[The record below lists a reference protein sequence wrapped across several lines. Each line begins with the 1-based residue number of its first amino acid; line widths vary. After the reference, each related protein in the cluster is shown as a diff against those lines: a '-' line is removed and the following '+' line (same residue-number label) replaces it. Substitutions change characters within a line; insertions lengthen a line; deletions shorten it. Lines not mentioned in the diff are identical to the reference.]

1 MDLRSVKRAI
11 LLESDRQKKNQ
22 KRSITCLNLSGWC
35 MKTAVCIAMLL
46 QYDFTAAAE
55 WLACKNR
62 RGKKV
67 AANIS
72 LASLKSEVTKY
83 FLEQPFAEL
92 VHWTDLATTPLPRN
106 ILATAVQW
114 SEAERLK
121 RHVRKAN
128 IDCGAP
134 VPSCELI
141 RCYNGQVAEHELAPL
156 LPLVPPLVR
165 PMGKFWCSKWRQRHG
180 ARIGFLRAT
189 EPVGLE
195 EKREQA

>member
-1 MDLRSVKRAI
+1 
-11 LLESDRQKKNQ
+11 
-22 KRSITCLNLSGWC
+22 
-35 MKTAVCIAMLL
+35 MKSAVCIAMLL

-55 WLACKNR
+55 WLACKSR

-83 FLEQPFAEL
+83 FLQQPFGEL
-92 VHWTDLATTPLPRN
+92 VHCTDLATTPLPRN

-121 RHVRKAN
+121 RYVRKAN
-128 IDCGAP
+128 LDCGAP

-141 RCYNGQVAEHELAPL
+141 RCYNGQVVEHELAPL
-156 LPLVPPLVR
+156 SPLVSPVVR
-165 PMGKFWCSKWRQRHG
+165 PMGKSWCSEWRQRHG
-180 ARIGFLRAT
+180 ARIVFFRAT
-189 EPVGLE
+189 EPMGLE